1 MDQEALA
8 NGNAGRKILACLLL
22 LASVLFAAVGAL
34 LIEAAWLKALPVTAA
49 VLGLL
54 SGICY
59 HKLPPRIVERVVEVP
74 AQMPLQPSET
84 PPAPAPTQPAAAP
97 PDTRLRQHQLELLRC
112 IEQSQADMHF
122 ATQVAQQSGEK
133 VASSAAS
140 IQAARQSIG
149 ELADYLRRTGEVFNT
164 LGEQSRRI
172 GSIVG
177 SIQDI
182 AKQTNLLALN
192 AAIEAAR
199 AGEHGRGFAVVADE
213 VRNLATRANESSE
226 QIMLIA
232 HSLRSAADEA
242 ANGLEQV
249 DQSAQS
255 GISTATAAHETMGG
269 LRTDALE
276 RKEIVGRVIQ
286 GLERQR
292 ELAEG
297 LSRLLDAR
305 EGTTVELL
313 CVTCKS

>member
-1 MDQEALA
+1 MDQDVLVP
-8 NGNAGRKILACLLL
+8 GNAGRKTLAGLLL
-22 LASVLFAAVGAL
+22 LASVLFAAAAAVFA
-34 LIEAAWLKALPVTAA
+34 EAAWLKALPATAA

-54 SGICY
+54 SGMCY
-59 HKLPPRIVERVVEVP
+59 QKLPPRIIELIVEVP
-74 AQMPLQPSET
+74 AQT
-84 PPAPAPTQPAAAP
+84 PPPATETAPAPTQLLMTAP
-97 PDTRLRQHQLELLRC
+97 DPRLRQHQIELLNS

-122 ATQVAQQSGEK
+122 ATQLAQQSGEM

-226 QIMLIA
+226 QIMEIA
-232 HSLRSAADEA
+232 QSLRSAADDA
-242 ANGLEQV
+242 ANGLGHV

-255 GISTATAAHETMGG
+255 GISTATAAHEAMGD
-269 LRTDALE
+269 LRVGALE
-276 RKEIVGRVIQ
+276 RKEIVGRVMQ

-297 LSRLLDAR
+297 LSCLIEAR
-305 EGTTVELL
+305 ESPTVESG
-313 CVTCKS
+313 VSSKA